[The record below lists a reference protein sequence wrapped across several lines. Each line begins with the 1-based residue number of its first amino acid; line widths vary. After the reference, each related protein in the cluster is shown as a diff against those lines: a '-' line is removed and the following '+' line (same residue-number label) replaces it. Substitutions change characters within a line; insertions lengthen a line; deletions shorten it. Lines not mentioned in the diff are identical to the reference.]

1 VAKRRFRRY
10 FASGLVVLAPMALT
24 AFALV
29 WVFNLLDSILG
40 KPLRLAIGMDIPGL
54 GFILLLL
61 FILGVGW
68 MVHQAAGRQLLSWW
82 NGALARFP
90 LTGRIYNTVSQ
101 IIQSV
106 FGGKQ
111 KMFHRAVLIPY
122 PTDDTWAV
130 AFVTNEEPFVI
141 SETVGETCLNVFVPT
156 TPNPTSGFFLAV
168 PVGKTR
174 DLNMTVEDAT
184 KLVISAGAVLP
195 DKLAAA
201 SRGLDVER
209 LLRTTQ
215 DQMIQD
221 LSTQEDADG

>member
-1 VAKRRFRRY
+1 VAKKKVRRY
-10 FASGLVVLAPMALT
+10 FATGLVVLAPVALT

-29 WVFNLLDSILG
+29 WVFNSLDSILG
-40 KPLRLAIGMDIPGL
+40 KPLRLALGMDIPGL

-61 FILGVGW
+61 FVLAVGW
-68 MVHQAAGRQLLSWW
+68 LVHQAAGRQLLSWW
-82 NGALARFP
+82 NGALLKFP

-106 FGGKQ
+106 FGSQQ
-111 KMFHRAVLIPY
+111 KMFHRAILVPY

-130 AFVTNEEPFVI
+130 AFVTNEDPAAI
-141 SETVGETCLNVFVPT
+141 SEAVGEKCVNVFVPT

-168 PVGKTR
+168 PLHKTR
-174 DLNMTVEDAT
+174 KLDMTIEDAT

-195 DKLAAA
+195 GAQMGGA
-201 SRGLDVER
+201 RGLDVEK

-215 DQMIQD
+215 DQSISD
-221 LSTQEDADG
+221 FSKPEDSNG